1 MACSQYKCIS
11 KVFVLVSIR
20 IGFLLHFFTNGRRP
34 GHPDTEFAFSLL
46 YIFDCIG
53 GEIVSVLDSSVVGRV
68 FESQFGETKDYTVG
82 VCCFSASQVA

>member
-1 MACSQYKCIS
+1 M
-11 KVFVLVSIR
+11 LVSIR
-20 IGFLLHFFTNGRRP
+20 IGFFLNFFTNCRRP
-34 GHPDTEFAFSLL
+34 RHPDAEFAFSLL

-53 GEIVSVLDSSVVGRV
+53 GVIISVLDSSVVGRV